1 MNDIKHHSPFS
12 LYPALKKD
20 NIFNHMIYPCISLAE
35 KITGMHS
42 LDLLYQGIK
51 QKSNNSS
58 DFYST
63 ILEEMNC
70 SLDIKNLEYI
80 PKSGGAIIVGNHPL
94 GGIEGIAMG
103 EILLRVRPDIK
114 IMANYLLGRIP
125 EFHETMIFVD
135 PFGTNDSKKAN
146 LKGLKEAIQWVKN
159 GGILGIFPAGE
170 VSHYQSEFGAIVDPE
185 WSTTV
190 ARIAKIT
197 QAPVIPMFTKG
208 HNSTLFQIA
217 GFIHPRLRTL
227 LLPHELLKL
236 QGTSL
241 HISFGKSIPPQTLA
255 SFHSD
260 AEATLYCR
268 QRTYLIEH
276 QQYDDLGHTN
286 NSTYM
291 DIEQSFDT
299 SILKE
304 ELDNLPKNQ
313 CLLESGE
320 YQVWYSKADQTPT
333 MLREIGRLREI
344 TFRAAGEGS
353 GLQSDLD
360 IFDAEYIH
368 LFIWHSSQQI
378 VGAYRIGQTDILLP
392 KYGNKGLYTSTLFKY
407 KKKFLN
413 KISPALELGR
423 AFVRIEF
430 QKSYQP
436 LLLLWKGIGAFI
448 VANPRYR
455 FLFGGVSISNEYT
468 PLSKQLMITHLRTF
482 AFNKDIA
489 QFVKPRDKFK
499 TKNIRS
505 VYAKLM
511 LSDLMTENLDSINS
525 LLMQIESDGK
535 GIPVLIRQYLKLN
548 GKMIGFNR
556 DKKFGNVIDGLIFVD
571 LLKTDPLILA
581 RYFGDEG
588 LESFLTYQY
597 ASHIDNNVSQKELM
611 SI

>member
-1 MNDIKHHSPFS
+1 
-12 LYPALKKD
+12 
-20 NIFNHMIYPCISLAE
+20 
-35 KITGMHS
+35 
-42 LDLLYQGIK
+42 
-51 QKSNNSS
+51 
-58 DFYST
+58 
-63 ILEEMNC
+63 
-70 SLDIKNLEYI
+70 
-80 PKSGGAIIVGNHPL
+80 
-94 GGIEGIAMG
+94 
-103 EILLRVRPDIK
+103 
-114 IMANYLLGRIP
+114 
-125 EFHETMIFVD
+125 
-135 PFGTNDSKKAN
+135 
-146 LKGLKEAIQWVKN
+146 
-159 GGILGIFPAGE
+159 
-170 VSHYQSEFGAIVDPE
+170 
-185 WSTTV
+185 
-190 ARIAKIT
+190 
-197 QAPVIPMFTKG
+197 
-208 HNSTLFQIA
+208 
-217 GFIHPRLRTL
+217 
-227 LLPHELLKL
+227 
-236 QGTSL
+236 
-241 HISFGKSIPPQTLA
+241 
-255 SFHSD
+255 
-260 AEATLYCR
+260 
-268 QRTYLIEH
+268 
-276 QQYDDLGHTN
+276 
-286 NSTYM
+286 
-291 DIEQSFDT
+291 
-299 SILKE
+299 
-304 ELDNLPKNQ
+304 
-313 CLLESGE
+313 
-320 YQVWYSKADQTPT
+320 

-407 KKKFLN
+407 KKKFLK

-511 LSDLMTENLDSINS
+511 LSDMMTENLDSINS

-597 ASHIDNNVSQKELM
+597 ASQIDNNVNQKELM
-611 SI
+611 SV

>member
-1 MNDIKHHSPFS
+1 MNDSKHHSPFS
-12 LYPALKKD
+12 LYPTFKKD
-20 NIFNHMIYPCISLAE
+20 NVFNHFIYPCVSLAE
-35 KITGMHS
+35 KVIGMRS
-42 LDLLYQGIK
+42 LDLLYQKIK
-51 QKSNNSS
+51 QKSKDSA
-58 DFYST
+58 DFYQT

-70 SLDIKNLEYI
+70 SLEVKNSENI
-80 PKSGGAIIVGNHPL
+80 PQSGGAIIVGNHPL

-103 EILLRVRPDIK
+103 EILHRVRPDIK

-135 PFGTNDSKKAN
+135 PFGTKDSQKAN

-190 ARIAKIT
+190 ARIANIT
-197 QAPVIPMFTKG
+197 KAPIIPMFTKG

-217 GFIHPRLRTL
+217 GLIHPRFRTL
-227 LLPHELLKL
+227 LLPKELLKL
-236 QGTSL
+236 QGSSI
-241 HISFGKSIPPQTLA
+241 HISFGKSISSKTIA

-260 AEATLYCR
+260 AEATTYCR

-276 QQYDDLGHTN
+276 QQNDDLVN
-286 NSTYM
+286 DISTFV

-304 ELDNLPKNQ
+304 ELDNLPNNQ
-313 CLLESGE
+313 CLLESGD

-333 MLREIGRLREI
+333 ILREIGRLREI
-344 TFRAAGEGS
+344 TFRAAGEGT

-360 IFDAEYIH
+360 IYDADYMH

-392 KYGNKGLYTSTLFKY
+392 KYGRKGLYTSTLFKF
-407 KKKFLN
+407 KKKFLQH
-413 KISPALELGR
+413 ISPALELGR

-448 VANPRYR
+448 VANPKYR

-482 AFNKDIA
+482 AFNKEIA
-489 QFVKPRDKFK
+489 QFVKPRDKYK

-505 VYAKLM
+505 IYAKLM
-511 LSDLMTENLDSINS
+511 LRDIMSENLDSINS

-588 LESFLTYQY
+588 LESYLTYQY
-597 ASHIDNNVSQKELM
+597 AHKIEDNVNEKELI